1 LAERNINFAEF
12 EREIQNLSASFSQAT
27 KMVQPKRAG
36 GVLMADGVRGHK
48 MKDFDDVNERLLTD
62 NNQTQADKSRKIKD
76 PVSSRITEKLKLAAK
91 QLTFNNQRGLQM
103 LPLEKIR
110 LPT

>member
-1 LAERNINFAEF
+1 
-12 EREIQNLSASFSQAT
+12 
-27 KMVQPKRAG
+27 
-36 GVLMADGVRGHK
+36 MADGIRGHK

-76 PVSSRITEKLKLAAK
+76 PVSSRITEKIKLAAK

-110 LPT
+110 LPTQEAKKPKIIHRLN

>member
-12 EREIQNLSASFSQAT
+12 EREIQNLNASFSQAT

-36 GVLMADGVRGHK
+36 GVLMADGIRGHK